1 MNSLKKFRSTVNEAF
16 LSLFW
21 KLMNKFAG
29 INKHCLTNRRKI
41 INDPVYGF
49 ISIPN
54 DLIYDLV
61 GHPWFQRLRNIRQ
74 LGLSSLVYP
83 GAVHSR
89 FQHSLGAMYLTGQ
102 AVHTLRSKGTEIS
115 PSEEEAVLAA
125 ILLHDIGHGP
135 FSHALENSLIED
147 MPHEEM
153 SLLIMKELNSMMGG
167 RLDGAIDIFRGEY
180 HRKFFHDL
188 VTGQMDMDRMDY
200 LRRDSFFTGVIEGSV
215 GSDRIIRMLNVS
227 ADRLVVD
234 EKGIYSVEKF
244 LIARRMMYWQVY
256 NHRTVVSAEK
266 LLTSL
271 LIRAREVTSA
281 GLDLFASPSLRY
293 FLEPRHNRADS
304 EDGHQ
309 LVERFTSLD
318 ESDILCATKVWMS
331 CGDRL
336 LEDLCRRFVNRDL
349 LAIEL
354 QKFPFDPA
362 RVTEAG
368 LKAREVLRLNEE
380 EVRFYVNTGDV
391 YNQTYAPGT
400 PEVRILLKNG
410 STPDI
415 TAVSDL
421 FDKEALS
428 EKVTKYYLCYPK
440 EINK

>member
-1 MNSLKKFRSTVNEAF
+1 M
-16 LSLFW
+16 
-21 KLMNKFAG
+21 
-29 INKHCLTNRRKI
+29 TNRRKI

-49 ISIPN
+49 ISLPN

-102 AVHTLRSKGTEIS
+102 AVHTLRTKGTEIS
-115 PSEEEAVLAA
+115 DKEEEAVLVA

-135 FSHALENSLIED
+135 FSHALEHSLIED
-147 MPHEEM
+147 TPHEVM
-153 SLLIMKELNSMMGG
+153 SLLIMEELNGAMGG
-167 RLDGAIDIFRGEY
+167 RLTDAIAIFRGEY
-180 HRKFFHDL
+180 PRRFFHDL

-227 ADRLVVD
+227 DDRLVVD

-271 LIRAREVTSA
+271 LVRARMVTAA
-281 GLDLFASPSLRY
+281 GVTLFAPPALAW
-293 FLEPRHNRADS
+293 FLKPRHNKGAMEERTALV
-304 EDGHQ
+304 GH
-309 LVERFTSLD
+309 FTALD
-318 ESDILCATKVWMS
+318 ESDILSATKVWMS
-331 CGDRL
+331 CGDRV

-349 LAIEL
+349 LGIEL
-354 QKFPFDPA
+354 QRTPFD
-362 RVTEAG
+362 AG
-368 LKAREVLRLNEE
+368 KVAETGRRAKALLDLKDDEVI
-380 EVRFYVNTGDV
+380 FYVNTGDV

-410 STPDI
+410 TTRDI

-421 FDKEALS
+421 FDKDALS

-440 EINK
+440 EIVN

>member
-1 MNSLKKFRSTVNEAF
+1 
-16 LSLFW
+16 
-21 KLMNKFAG
+21 
-29 INKHCLTNRRKI
+29 LTNRRKI

-49 ISIPN
+49 ISLPN

-102 AVHTLRSKGTEIS
+102 AVHTLRSKGIEIS
-115 PSEEEAVLAA
+115 DAEEEAVLVA

-135 FSHALENSLIED
+135 FSHALEHSLIED
-147 MPHEEM
+147 TPHEVM
-153 SLLIMKELNSMMGG
+153 SLLIMEELN
-167 RLDGAIDIFRGEY
+167 GAMNGSLTDAIAIFRGEY
-180 HRKFFHDL
+180 PRRFFHDL

-227 ADRLVVD
+227 EDRLVVD

-271 LIRAREVTSA
+271 LVRARLVTAA
-281 GLDLFASPSLRY
+281 GVKLFAPPALAW
-293 FLEPRHNRADS
+293 FLAPRHNMAATEERTALV
-304 EDGHQ
+304 GH
-309 LVERFTSLD
+309 FTALD
-318 ESDILCATKVWMS
+318 ESDILSATKVWMN
-331 CGDRL
+331 CGDRV

-349 LAIEL
+349 LGIEL
-354 QKFPFDPA
+354 QRTPFD
-362 RVTEAG
+362 TEKVAETGRRAKALLG
-368 LKAREVLRLNEE
+368 LKDDEVI
-380 EVRFYVNTGDV
+380 FYVNTGDV

-410 STPDI
+410 TTRDI

-440 EINK
+440 EIVN

>member
-1 MNSLKKFRSTVNEAF
+1 M
-16 LSLFW
+16 
-21 KLMNKFAG
+21 
-29 INKHCLTNRRKI
+29 TNRNKI

-49 ISIPN
+49 ISLPN

-61 GHPWFQRLRNIRQ
+61 EHPWFQRLRNIRQ

-115 PSEEEAVLAA
+115 SAEEEAVLAA

-135 FSHALENSLIED
+135 FSHALEHSLIED
-147 MPHEEM
+147 MPHESM
-153 SLLIMKELNSMMGG
+153 SLLIMEELNNEMGG
-167 RLDGAIDIFRGEY
+167 RLADAIAIFRGEY
-180 HRKFFHDL
+180 PRKFFHDL

-227 ADRLVVD
+227 EDRLVVD

-271 LIRAREVTSA
+271 LVRSRQVTAA
-281 GLDLFASPSLRY
+281 GLKLFASPALAW
-293 FLEPRHNRADS
+293 FLEPRHNMAAKEERAALV
-304 EDGHQ
+304 GH
-309 LVERFTSLD
+309 FTALD
-318 ESDILCATKVWMS
+318 ESDIISATKVWMS
-331 CGDRL
+331 CGDRI

-349 LAIEL
+349 LGIEL
-354 QKFPFDPA
+354 QRTPFEPD
-362 RVTEAG
+362 RVKKTGQKAKELLG
-368 LKAREVLRLNEE
+368 LKDDEVKY
-380 EVRFYVNTGDV
+380 FVNTGDV

-410 STPDI
+410 TTRDI

-428 EKVTKYYLCYPK
+428 EKVTKYFLCYPK
-440 EINK
+440 EIMN

>member
-1 MNSLKKFRSTVNEAF
+1 M
-16 LSLFW
+16 
-21 KLMNKFAG
+21 
-29 INKHCLTNRRKI
+29 TNRRKI

-49 ISIPN
+49 ISLPN
-54 DLIYDLV
+54 DLVYDLV

-74 LGLSSLVYP
+74 LGLSSMVYP

-102 AVHTLRSKGTEIS
+102 AVHTLRTKGIEIS
-115 PSEEEAVLAA
+115 EKEEEAVLVA

-135 FSHALENSLIED
+135 FSHALEHSLIED
-147 MPHEEM
+147 TPHEVM
-153 SLLIMKELNSMMGG
+153 SLLIMEELNGAMSG
-167 RLDGAIDIFRGEY
+167 RLADAIAIFRGEY
-180 HRKFFHDL
+180 PRRFFHDL

-227 ADRLVVD
+227 DDRLVVD

-271 LIRAREVTSA
+271 LVRARMVTA
-281 GLDLFASPSLRY
+281 GGVTLFAPPALAW
-293 FLEPRHNRADS
+293 FLKPRHNMGAMEERTALV
-304 EDGHQ
+304 GH
-309 LVERFTSLD
+309 FTALD
-318 ESDILCATKVWMS
+318 ESDILSATKVWMS
-331 CGDRL
+331 CGDRV

-349 LAIEL
+349 LGIEL
-354 QKFPFDPA
+354 QRTPFD
-362 RVTEAG
+362 TEKVAETGRRAKALLG
-368 LKAREVLRLNEE
+368 LKDDEVI
-380 EVRFYVNTGDV
+380 FYVNTGDV

-410 STPDI
+410 TTRDI

-440 EINK
+440 EIVN

>member
-1 MNSLKKFRSTVNEAF
+1 MPS
-16 LSLFW
+16 
-21 KLMNKFAG
+21 
-29 INKHCLTNRRKI
+29 
-41 INDPVYGF
+41 DF
-49 ISIPN
+49 IF
-54 DLIYDLV
+54 DLV
-61 GHPWFQRLRNIRQ
+61 SHPWFQRLRNIRQ
-74 LGLSSLVYP
+74 LGLSHYVYP

-102 AVHTLRSKGTEIS
+102 AIHTLRIKGIAIS
-115 PSEEEAVLAA
+115 PAEEEAVLVA
-125 ILLHDIGHGP
+125 ILLHDAGHGP
-135 FSHALENSLIED
+135 FSHALEHSLIEN
-147 MPHEEM
+147 MPHELM
-153 SLLIMKELNSMMGG
+153 SLLIMEEINRKTGG
-167 RLDGAIDIFRGEY
+167 RLDDAIAVFLGEY
-180 HRKFFHDL
+180 PRKFFHDL

-227 ADRLVVD
+227 DDRLVVD

-271 LIRAREVTSA
+271 LLRARQVTAA
-281 GLDLFASPSLRY
+281 GLSLFATPALEY
-293 FLEPRHNRADS
+293 FLRSDDLADGQEDTTDLVRH
-304 EDGHQ
+304 
-309 LVERFTSLD
+309 FTSLD
-318 ESDILCATKVWMS
+318 ESDILSATKVWME
-331 CGDRL
+331 CEDKVL
-336 LEDLCRRFVNRDL
+336 ADLCRRFVNRDL
-349 LAIEL
+349 LGIEL
-354 QKFPFDPA
+354 QREPFERE
-362 RVTEAG
+362 RVEETAAMAQEM
-368 LKAREVLRLNEE
+368 LRLNDD

-410 STPDI
+410 ETRDI

-440 EINK
+440 EIRGPSVKK

>member
-1 MNSLKKFRSTVNEAF
+1 MPS
-16 LSLFW
+16 
-21 KLMNKFAG
+21 
-29 INKHCLTNRRKI
+29 
-41 INDPVYGF
+41 DF
-49 ISIPN
+49 IF
-54 DLIYDLV
+54 DLV
-61 GHPWFQRLRNIRQ
+61 SHPWFQRLRNIRQ
-74 LGLSSLVYP
+74 LGLSHYVYP

-102 AVHTLRSKGTEIS
+102 AIHTLRIKGIAIS
-115 PSEEEAVLAA
+115 PAEEEAVLVA
-125 ILLHDIGHGP
+125 ILLHDAGHGP
-135 FSHALENSLIED
+135 FSHALEHSLIEN
-147 MPHEEM
+147 MPHELM
-153 SLLIMKELNSMMGG
+153 SLLIMEEINRKTGG
-167 RLDGAIDIFRGEY
+167 RLDDAIAVFLGEY
-180 HRKFFHDL
+180 PRKFFHDL

-227 ADRLVVD
+227 DDRLVVD

-271 LIRAREVTSA
+271 LLRARQVTAA
-281 GLDLFASPSLRY
+281 GLSLFATPALEY
-293 FLEPRHNRADS
+293 FLRSDDLADGEVDTTALVRH
-304 EDGHQ
+304 
-309 LVERFTSLD
+309 FTSLD
-318 ESDILCATKVWMS
+318 ESDILSATKVWME
-331 CGDRL
+331 CEDRVL
-336 LEDLCRRFVNRDL
+336 ADLCRRFVNRDL
-349 LAIEL
+349 LGIEL
-354 QKFPFDPA
+354 QREPFERE
-362 RVTEAG
+362 RVEETAAMAQEM
-368 LKAREVLRLNEE
+368 LKLNDD

-410 STPDI
+410 ETRDI

-440 EINK
+440 EIIGPSVKK

>member
-1 MNSLKKFRSTVNEAF
+1 M
-16 LSLFW
+16 
-21 KLMNKFAG
+21 
-29 INKHCLTNRRKI
+29 TNRRKI

-61 GHPWFQRLRNIRQ
+61 SHPWFQRLRNIRQ

-102 AVHTLRSKGTEIS
+102 AVQTLRSKGTDIS
-115 PSEEEAVLAA
+115 AAEEEAVLAA

-135 FSHALENSLIED
+135 FSHALEHSLIED
-147 MPHEEM
+147 MPHETM
-153 SLLIMKELNSMMGG
+153 SLLIMEELSKGLGG
-167 RLDGAIDIFRGEY
+167 RLGDAIAIFRGEY
-180 HRKFFHDL
+180 PRRFFHDL

-227 ADRLVVD
+227 DDRLVVE

-271 LIRAREVTSA
+271 LVRAREVTGS
-281 GLDLFASPSLRY
+281 GLRLFASPALGY
-293 FLEPRHNRADS
+293 FLEPRHNRAAG
-304 EDGHQ
+304 EERAALVGH
-309 LVERFTSLD
+309 FTSLD
-318 ESDILCATKVWMS
+318 ESDIISATKVWIS
-331 CGDRL
+331 CGDRV

-349 LAIEL
+349 LGIEL
-354 QKFPFDPA
+354 QKSPFDPA
-362 RVTEAG
+362 RVAEIGMMAQQKLG
-368 LKAREVLRLNEE
+368 LVDD

-410 STPDI
+410 TTPDI

-421 FDKEALS
+421 FDKEVLS

-440 EINK
+440 EIFK

>member
-1 MNSLKKFRSTVNEAF
+1 M
-16 LSLFW
+16 
-21 KLMNKFAG
+21 
-29 INKHCLTNRRKI
+29 TNRRKI

-61 GHPWFQRLRNIRQ
+61 SHPWFQRLRNIRQ

-102 AVHTLRSKGTEIS
+102 AVQTLRSKGTDIS
-115 PSEEEAVLAA
+115 AAEEEAVLAA

-135 FSHALENSLIED
+135 FSHALEHSLIED
-147 MPHEEM
+147 MPHETM
-153 SLLIMKELNSMMGG
+153 SLLIMEELSKGLGG
-167 RLDGAIDIFRGEY
+167 RLGDAIAIFRGEY
-180 HRKFFHDL
+180 PRRFFHDL

-227 ADRLVVD
+227 DDRLVVE

-271 LIRAREVTSA
+271 LVRAREVTGS
-281 GLDLFASPSLRY
+281 GLRLFASPALGY
-293 FLEPRHNRADS
+293 FLEPRHNRAAG
-304 EDGHQ
+304 EERAALVGH
-309 LVERFTSLD
+309 FTSLD
-318 ESDILCATKVWMS
+318 ESDIISATKVWIS
-331 CGDRL
+331 CGDRV

-349 LAIEL
+349 LGIEL
-354 QKFPFDPA
+354 QKSPFDPA
-362 RVTEAG
+362 RVAEIGMMAQQ
-368 LKAREVLRLNEE
+368 RLELDDD

-410 STPDI
+410 TTPDI

-421 FDKEALS
+421 FDKEVLS

-440 EINK
+440 EIFK

>member
-1 MNSLKKFRSTVNEAF
+1 MPS
-16 LSLFW
+16 
-21 KLMNKFAG
+21 
-29 INKHCLTNRRKI
+29 
-41 INDPVYGF
+41 DF
-49 ISIPN
+49 IF
-54 DLIYDLV
+54 DLV
-61 GHPWFQRLRNIRQ
+61 SHPWFQRLRNIRQ
-74 LGLSSLVYP
+74 LGLSHYVYP

-102 AVHTLRSKGTEIS
+102 AIHTLRIKGIAIS
-115 PSEEEAVLAA
+115 PAEEEAVLVA
-125 ILLHDIGHGP
+125 ILLHDAGHGP
-135 FSHALENSLIED
+135 FSHALEHSLIEN
-147 MPHEEM
+147 MPHELM
-153 SLLIMKELNSMMGG
+153 SLLIMEEINRKTGG
-167 RLDGAIDIFRGEY
+167 RLDDAIAVFLGEY
-180 HRKFFHDL
+180 PRKFFHDL

-227 ADRLVVD
+227 DDRLVVD

-271 LIRAREVTSA
+271 LLRARQVTAA
-281 GLDLFASPSLRY
+281 GLSLFATPALEY
-293 FLEPRHNRADS
+293 FLRSDNLADGEEDNAALVRH
-304 EDGHQ
+304 
-309 LVERFTSLD
+309 FTSLD
-318 ESDILCATKVWMS
+318 ESDILSATKVWME
-331 CGDRL
+331 CEDRVL
-336 LEDLCRRFVNRDL
+336 ADLCRRFVNRDL
-349 LAIEL
+349 LGIEL
-354 QKFPFDPA
+354 QREPFERE
-362 RVTEAG
+362 RVEKTAAMAQEM
-368 LKAREVLRLNEE
+368 LKLNDD

-410 STPDI
+410 ETRDI

-440 EINK
+440 EIIGPSVKK

>member
-1 MNSLKKFRSTVNEAF
+1 MPS
-16 LSLFW
+16 
-21 KLMNKFAG
+21 
-29 INKHCLTNRRKI
+29 
-41 INDPVYGF
+41 DF
-49 ISIPN
+49 IF
-54 DLIYDLV
+54 DLV
-61 GHPWFQRLRNIRQ
+61 SHPWFQRLRNIRQ
-74 LGLSSLVYP
+74 LGLSHYVYP

-102 AVHTLRSKGTEIS
+102 ALHTLRIKGIAIS
-115 PSEEEAVLAA
+115 PAEEEAVLVA

-135 FSHALENSLIED
+135 FSHALEHSLIEN
-147 MPHEEM
+147 MPHEKM
-153 SLLIMKELNSMMGG
+153 SLLIMEEINRKTGG
-167 RLDGAIDIFRGEY
+167 RLDAAIAVFMGEY
-180 HRKFFHDL
+180 PRKFFHDL

-227 ADRLVVD
+227 DDRLVVD

-271 LIRAREVTSA
+271 LLRARQVTAA
-281 GLDLFASPSLRY
+281 GLSLFATPALEY
-293 FLEPRHNRADS
+293 FLRSDNLADGEEDNAALVRH
-304 EDGHQ
+304 
-309 LVERFTSLD
+309 FTSLD
-318 ESDILCATKVWMS
+318 ESDILSATKVWME
-331 CGDRL
+331 CEDRVL
-336 LEDLCRRFVNRDL
+336 ADLCRRFVNRDL
-349 LAIEL
+349 LGIEL
-354 QKFPFDPA
+354 QREPFERE
-362 RVTEAG
+362 RVEETTAIAQQM
-368 LKAREVLRLNEE
+368 LKLNDD

-410 STPDI
+410 ETRDI

-440 EINK
+440 EIGQLVAGNRQ

>member
-1 MNSLKKFRSTVNEAF
+1 M
-16 LSLFW
+16 
-21 KLMNKFAG
+21 
-29 INKHCLTNRRKI
+29 TNRRKI

-49 ISIPN
+49 ISLPN
-54 DLIYDLV
+54 DLVYDLV

-74 LGLSSLVYP
+74 LGLSSMVYP

-102 AVHTLRSKGTEIS
+102 AVHTLRTKGIEIS
-115 PSEEEAVLAA
+115 EKEEEAVLVA

-135 FSHALENSLIED
+135 FSHALEHSLIED
-147 MPHEEM
+147 TPHEVM
-153 SLLIMKELNSMMGG
+153 SLLIMEELNGAMSG
-167 RLDGAIDIFRGEY
+167 RLADAIAIFRGEY
-180 HRKFFHDL
+180 PRRFFHDL

-227 ADRLVVD
+227 DDRLVVD

-271 LIRAREVTSA
+271 LVRARMVTA
-281 GLDLFASPSLRY
+281 GGVTLFAPPALAW
-293 FLEPRHNRADS
+293 FLKPRHNMGAMEERTALV
-304 EDGHQ
+304 GH
-309 LVERFTSLD
+309 FTALD
-318 ESDILCATKVWMS
+318 ESDILSATKVWMS
-331 CGDRL
+331 CGDRV

-349 LAIEL
+349 LGIEL
-354 QKFPFDPA
+354 QRTPFD
-362 RVTEAG
+362 TEKVAETGRKAKALLG
-368 LKAREVLRLNEE
+368 LKDDEVI
-380 EVRFYVNTGDV
+380 FYVNTGDV

-410 STPDI
+410 TTRDI

-440 EINK
+440 EIVN

>member
-1 MNSLKKFRSTVNEAF
+1 
-16 LSLFW
+16 
-21 KLMNKFAG
+21 
-29 INKHCLTNRRKI
+29 LTNKKKI

-49 ISIPN
+49 ISMPSDFIF
-54 DLIYDLV
+54 DLV
-61 GHPWFQRLRNIRQ
+61 SHPWFQRLRNIRQ
-74 LGLSSLVYP
+74 LGLSHYVYP
-83 GAVHSR
+83 GAVHTR

-102 AVHTLRSKGTEIS
+102 AIHTLRIKGIAIS
-115 PSEEEAVLAA
+115 PAEEEAVLVA
-125 ILLHDIGHGP
+125 ILLHDVGHGP
-135 FSHALENSLIED
+135 FSHALEHSLIEN
-147 MPHEEM
+147 MPHELM
-153 SLLIMKELNSMMGG
+153 SLLIMEEINRKTGG
-167 RLDGAIDIFRGEY
+167 RLDDAIAVFLGEY
-180 HRKFFHDL
+180 PRKFFHDL

-227 ADRLVVD
+227 DDRLVVD

-271 LIRAREVTSA
+271 LLRARQVTAA
-281 GLDLFASPSLRY
+281 GLSLFATPALEY
-293 FLEPRHNRADS
+293 FLRSDDLADGEVDTTALVRH
-304 EDGHQ
+304 
-309 LVERFTSLD
+309 FTSLD
-318 ESDILCATKVWMS
+318 ESDILSATKVWME
-331 CGDRL
+331 CEDRVL
-336 LEDLCRRFVNRDL
+336 ADLCRRFVNRDL
-349 LAIEL
+349 LGIEL
-354 QKFPFDPA
+354 QREPFERE
-362 RVTEAG
+362 RVEETAAMAQEM
-368 LKAREVLRLNEE
+368 LKLNDD

-410 STPDI
+410 ETRDI

-440 EINK
+440 EIIGPSVKK